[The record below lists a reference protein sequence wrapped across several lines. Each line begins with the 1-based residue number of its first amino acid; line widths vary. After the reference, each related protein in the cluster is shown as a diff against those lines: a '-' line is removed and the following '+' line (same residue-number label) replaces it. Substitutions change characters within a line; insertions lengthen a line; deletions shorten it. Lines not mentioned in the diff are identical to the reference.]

1 MISRES
7 CSYPLIDVWQ
17 DELVPLLEANPELL
31 PVTLLEYLDDK
42 YPGRFSHCIHRTL
55 QRRVKAWRAQYGPAK
70 EVMFR
75 QIKQPGQLGLSD
87 FTQLKDID
95 ITIDRE
101 LFSHLL
107 YHYRLAF
114 SGWTYVK
121 VICGGESYTAL
132 STGLQNALWRAAAVC
147 RKNTAQTA

>member
-1 MISRES
+1 
-7 CSYPLIDVWQ
+7 
-17 DELVPLLEANPELL
+17 
-31 PVTLLEYLDDK
+31 
-42 YPGRFSHCIHRTL
+42 
-55 QRRVKAWRAQYGPAK
+55 
-70 EVMFR
+70 MFR